1 MLTIYAPSNKPES
14 KCWEVFNGIKKT
26 WTTEI
31 KTVDN
36 TATET
41 FNSPLDE
48 YMFWGFTGNNLNLVH
63 QLEDRKLN
71 YWFTDTPYF
80 GRFDNKNLKPN
91 NHYWRI
97 AKNNIHVGMIDDC
110 PEDRLQKFN
119 IKVKDRNKKGK
130 HILVCPSSATVNQY
144 IKQTN
149 FLQQTMRELEK
160 YTDRGVKIS
169 DIKLVS
175 LLASPE
181 GIKNLRKKQKGL
193 HIFTCSLDKNLNKN
207 KFIVPGLGDAGDR
220 YMGT

>member
-26 WTTEI
+26 WTTET
-31 KTVDN
+31 KTLDN

-80 GRFDNKNLKPN
+80 GRFDNKNLKPD

-97 AKNNIHVGMIDDC
+97 AKNNIHVGMINDC

-130 HILVCPSSATVNQY
+130 LRIKASKDIAQLIPNKNLQFHVVDATIKQNFESRFLKTVNVQRDHA
-144 IKQTN
+144 IKGK
-149 FLQQTMRELEK
+149 ELNCK
-160 YTDRGVKIS
+160 VPKDFDILHNYKLKI
-169 DIKLVS
+169 
-175 LLASPE
+175 
-181 GIKNLRKKQKGL
+181 GIK
-193 HIFTCSLDKNLNKN
+193 
-207 KFIVPGLGDAGDR
+207 
-220 YMGT
+220 